1 MSALSSATD
10 AGKRLRAVR
19 ERLRL
24 SIREVERLS
33 AELATKT
40 NAPDYYIS
48 HTWLGEMEAGR
59 LKPNIYRLKTLSLIY
74 KRDLDELLAYFG
86 ISIRSAGPEHELV
99 GLPHTQLLVP
109 ERKMERGTLL
119 APVALREKVELGNT
133 NLVSR
138 MFERWGEIPVELLQ
152 KMDWRNS
159 LYGYIGIHDYTL
171 YPILRPGSFVQIDSQ
186 QIKIQREGW
195 RDEFERPIY
204 FVELRDRYIASWCEI
219 SGNQLVLLP
228 SPHSGQQASHVRYP
242 GDADIVG
249 RVTAVTMRIA
259 ESQFEEKS

>member
-1 MSALSSATD
+1 MSAFSSATD
-10 AGKRLRAVR
+10 AGKRLRALR
-19 ERLRL
+19 EGLRL
-24 SIREVERLS
+24 SIREVERMS
-33 AELATKT
+33 ADVAAKT
-40 NAPDYYIS
+40 NASDYYIS
-48 HTWLGEMEAGR
+48 HTWLGEIEAGR

-74 KRDLDELLAYFG
+74 KRDLDELLSYFG

-99 GLPHTQLLVP
+99 GLPRTQLLIP
-109 ERKMERGTLL
+109 ELKVETGVLV
-119 APVALREKVELGNT
+119 APVALREKVDLGNT

-138 MFERWGEIPVELLQ
+138 MFERWAEIPVELLQ
-152 KMDWRNS
+152 KLDWRNS

-171 YPILRPGSFVQIDSQ
+171 YPILRPGSFVQIDAQ
-186 QIKIQREGW
+186 QTKIQREGW

-204 FVELRDRYIASWCEI
+204 FVELRDRYVASWCEI

-228 SPHSGQQASHVRYP
+228 SPHSGRQASYVRYP

-259 ESQFEEKS
+259 EPQFEVRS